1 MLSNIGK
8 VIFQRTRIWRLLA
21 AWLVSRKAYILS
33 YSTDKMSSEIYA
45 QKNSFDPI
53 ICIVFLI
60 IQHNS
65 QRYTIMWMC
74 TYEKWRSNSKIC
86 SHWGTTKIITL
97 VYAVCC
103 GNIFTN
109 SIGCRI
115 YEWNLL
121 YWQQLLLFQSEQS
134 TSWTWVCK
142 VKTNTKHLY
151 IIKAST
157 HMQILASVI
166 YP

>member
-1 MLSNIGK
+1 MIITHDLMNMASYTIMVMLSNIGR

-97 VYAVCC
+97 VCC
-103 GNIFTN
+103 VLWEYFHKFYWLSNLWMKFTLLTTAAFVPVGTINILDL
-109 SIGCRI
+109 S
-115 YEWNLL
+115 L
-121 YWQQLLLFQSEQS
+121 
-134 TSWTWVCK
+134 
-142 VKTNTKHLY
+142 
-151 IIKAST
+151 
-157 HMQILASVI
+157 
-166 YP
+166 